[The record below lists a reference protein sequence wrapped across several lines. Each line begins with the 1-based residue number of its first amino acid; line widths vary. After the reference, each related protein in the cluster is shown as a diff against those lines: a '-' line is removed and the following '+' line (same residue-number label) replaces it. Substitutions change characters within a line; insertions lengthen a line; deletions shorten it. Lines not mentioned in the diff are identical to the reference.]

1 MEALQVRA
9 ALEPAVVALEVQA
22 KEVFQ
27 EAHLSEEVHLA
38 AVALVVARARV
49 DLELAEQVLVALLH
63 SERLRQE
70 DLELVVEHPREEV
83 SAPLQEL
90 VPVALLPSE
99 EPQRVDLDLV
109 ELPRV
114 LGSVV
119 PLEELVQVALLPSEE
134 PQRVDLDLVELPRV
148 LGSVVALLVEQV
160 REVPQ
165 HSHRTDKDVYNN
177 RISQQILIDLLD
189 NRVPQ

>member
-119 PLEELVQVALLPSEE
+119 
-134 PQRVDLDLVELPRV
+134 
-148 LGSVVALLVEQV
+148 ALLVEQV

-177 RISQQILIDLLD
+177 RISQQILIHLLD